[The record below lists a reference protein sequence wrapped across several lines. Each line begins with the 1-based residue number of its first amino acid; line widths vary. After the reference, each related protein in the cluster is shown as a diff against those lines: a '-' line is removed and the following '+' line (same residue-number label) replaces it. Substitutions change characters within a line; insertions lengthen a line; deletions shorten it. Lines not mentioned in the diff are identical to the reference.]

1 MIKKQYKKPTM
12 RFLKAQLHKQLLTI
26 SNLDTRGLS
35 GGGDSDDNELE
46 YNKNGGNQDE
56 AW

>member
-1 MIKKQYKKPTM
+1 M

>member
-26 SNLDTRGLS
+26 SNLDTRGLRS
-35 GGGDSDDNELE
+35 GGGSDDNELE
-46 YNKNGGNQDE
+46 YDKSGGNQDE

>member
-26 SNLDTRGLS
+26 SNVETNLRG
-35 GGGDSDDNELE
+35 GSDENELQ
-46 YNKNGGNQDE
+46 YDKNGGNQDE